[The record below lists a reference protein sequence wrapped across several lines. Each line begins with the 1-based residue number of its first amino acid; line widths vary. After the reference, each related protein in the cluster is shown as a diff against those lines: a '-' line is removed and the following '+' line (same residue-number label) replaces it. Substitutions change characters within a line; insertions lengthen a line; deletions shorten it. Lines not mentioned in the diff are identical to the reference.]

1 MYVLSNKLWL
11 PDVFENFQNMCPK
24 TYELDP
30 ARFPIASG
38 LTWQKAFKKTKVKLD
53 LLTEIDMLLVAEEV
67 LEEEYVTQGNNIHE
81 RLW

>member
-11 PDVFENFQNMCPK
+11 ADVFQNFQNMCPK
-24 TYELDP
+24 IYELDP
-30 ARFPIASG
+30 TRFPIASG

-53 LLTEIDMLLVAEEV
+53 LLTEIDMLLVVEEV